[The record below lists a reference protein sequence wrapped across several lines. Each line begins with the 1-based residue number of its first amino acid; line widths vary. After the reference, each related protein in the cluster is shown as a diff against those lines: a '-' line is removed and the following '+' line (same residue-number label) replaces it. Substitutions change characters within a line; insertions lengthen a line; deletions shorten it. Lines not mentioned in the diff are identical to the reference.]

1 MLPCHQTQ
9 LPTPTRAQHTA
20 MAHTDEATA
29 VKLVRDLIRN
39 NNTLSEDDV
48 INLTHTILR
57 TYPNVSQYI
66 TTISEYCIQVLH
78 LMLKDRWAYDC
89 FDRRPLDYA
98 LGDGWPEIVL
108 QVKESVKYNMFSGD
122 ERIDARM
129 RRITDTFLNRKEN
142 EYCKHSVH
150 PGSTD
155 MSDVIRTVDS
165 FLDELTI
172 EINRMAYDEYQQED
186 EVDLWLTMFLDELR
200 KAEVDMC
207 KKFAMVMMMN
217 KVGLK
222 PCSKKKNHSEAHEAA
237 RSGRSVTFAA

>member
-1 MLPCHQTQ
+1 MKFDEHMRHCLIHRRSIAIATGMAIIIASTRTRRGWSGSVTGEMVCANDMMDSQASSHFRLETMRTRVTTSTSAGSPVAADG
-9 LPTPTRAQHTA
+9 LPTPHAS
-20 MAHTDEATA
+20 D
-29 VKLVRDLIRN
+29 
-39 NNTLSEDDV
+39 S
-48 INLTHTILR
+48 
-57 TYPNVSQYI
+57 S
-66 TTISEYCIQVLH
+66 
-78 LMLKDRWAYDC
+78 
-89 FDRRPLDYA
+89 
-98 LGDGWPEIVL
+98 
-108 QVKESVKYNMFSGD
+108 
-122 ERIDARM
+122 ARM
-129 RRITDTFLNRKEN
+129 ATTSARRFDTAKEN

-172 EINRMAYDEYQQED
+172 EINRMAYDEYEQED